1 MNKVIGMDL
10 GDKKNVA
17 VVFNEEGDEV
27 EVAVVTNTSPNMQ
40 KYFSKYPGAVVVIE
54 AGTHSGWISRLLEK
68 MGHEV
73 CIGNPR
79 KLRVIWDCDDKSDE
93 RDARILGLM
102 YRLEPRLLHQIF
114 HRGEQSQVDLE
125 YIKSRN
131 MLVEAR
137 TKLLVHT
144 RCSVKG
150 VGMRIPKCSSEAFAT
165 KAPEH
170 IPVSLQE
177 ALQPMLDQ
185 IAQLTQQ
192 IKWYDKKITWM
203 CSDRYPET
211 QHLLQVKGVGPIT
224 ALAFVLSIEDKDRFE
239 KSRSV
244 GAYMGM
250 TPKRDQSGDTDKQL
264 RITKAG
270 DTYMRQL
277 LVGCAHYILGPF
289 GEDSDLRRHGD
300 RIASKGG
307 KNAKKRAVV
316 AVARKLSV
324 LLHRLWVDES
334 EYVPLRKKMRKVA

>member
-1 MNKVIGMDL
+1 MKKVIGMDL
-10 GDKKNVA
+10 GDKKNVT
-17 VVFNEEGDEV
+17 VVFDEEGKEV
-27 EVAVVTNTSPNMQ
+27 EVAWISNTAKEMK
-40 KYFSKYPGAVVVIE
+40 KYFSKHPGAAVVME
-54 AGTHSGWISRLLEK
+54 AGTHSGWITRMLEK
-68 MGHEV
+68 MDHEV
-73 CIGNPR
+73 CVGNPR
-79 KLRVIWDCDDKSDE
+79 KLRAIWDCDDKSDE

-137 TKLLVHT
+137 TKLLVHV

-150 VGMRIPKCSSEAFAT
+150 VGERIPKCSSESFSS
-165 KAPEH
+165 KAQEY
-170 IPVSLQE
+170 IPVSLRE

-185 IAQLTQQ
+185 IAKLTEQ
-192 IKWYDKKITWM
+192 IKWYDKKINWM
-203 CSDRYPET
+203 CKDRYPET
-211 QHLLQVKGVGPIT
+211 RHLLQVQGVGPIT
-224 ALAFVLSIEDKDRFE
+224 ALAFVLSIEDKNRFE

-289 GEDSDLRRHGD
+289 GEDSELRRHGE

-334 EYVPLRKKMRKVA
+334 EYVPLRKMRKVA